1 MMTNMKRNHRL
12 SILFMSG
19 LLLLG
24 GSVLTGCDSDELD
37 TNPYNKSGV
46 NLVAFGPCPLT
57 RLDNMRITGTQLNKV
72 DKVLFPQ
79 GNSKIDEATSF
90 EEASFRLVNDKEIEV
105 TVPDDIVVK
114 Y

>member
-24 GSVLTGCDSDELD
+24 GSVLTGCDSVELD

-46 NLVAFGPCPLT
+46 NLVTFGP
-57 RLDNMRITGTQLNKV
+57 
-72 DKVLFPQ
+72 
-79 GNSKIDEATSF
+79 
-90 EEASFRLVNDKEIEV
+90 
-105 TVPDDIVVK
+105 
-114 Y
+114 